1 MVKEL
6 GLYPITVGL
15 GVGLGGGPGVGL
27 KVGTGVGGGLI
38 SGAEELGVG
47 TGTEEVEGA
56 GVEVGAKLI

>member
-1 MVKEL
+1 M
-6 GLYPITVGL
+6 
-15 GVGLGGGPGVGL
+15 GL